1 MNELKKELLE
11 VIYAILPVTIVIVLL
26 QIALIHMPLSD
37 FIEFLLA
44 VAMSIVG
51 LALFLFGVKF
61 GLLPLGEALG
71 SYLPGKGFAA
81 IIVFGF
87 LLGFVI
93 TVAEPDVRIFAAQIN
108 SADEDITSRST
119 LILAISLGV
128 GISVIAAM
136 LRTVFDLSLV
146 RILFPCY
153 ILVFILGFFV
163 PEGYFA
169 IGFDAGGVT
178 TGPITVPF
186 LLALYVGVVAVLGG
200 RNRVSQGFG
209 LVALASVGPIIAVML
224 LGVLFS

>member
-1 MNELKKELLE
+1 MDHPGGDGRAGRSQKRARLNELKKELLE
-11 VIYAILPVTIVIVLL
+11 VIYAFLPVTIVIVLL
-26 QIALIHMPLSD
+26 QITLIHMPLSD

-87 LLGFVI
+87 LLGFVV

-128 GISVIAAM
+128 GISVIAACKARAEC
-136 LRTVFDLSLV
+136 LEPSVAN
-146 RILFPCY
+146 RI
-153 ILVFILGFFV
+153 FIGKV
-163 PEGYFA
+163 P
-169 IGFDAGGVT
+169 
-178 TGPITVPF
+178 P
-186 LLALYVGVVAVLGG
+186 L
-200 RNRVSQGFG
+200 
-209 LVALASVGPIIAVML
+209 
-224 LGVLFS
+224 